1 MGYIFLH
8 YKKCVINVISRIELC
23 QVFTILSANNNKCS
37 PDISDSKSHISAS
50 DDILETNYF
59 NSLQKKSTMLCRI
72 SKKTVSARGGNKLV
86 SPLEAKNTPSSKT
99 RL

>member
-1 MGYIFLH
+1 M
-8 YKKCVINVISRIELC
+8 ISRIELC
-23 QVFTILSANNNKCS
+23 QVFTILSVNNNKCS

-59 NSLQKKSTMLCRI
+59 NSLQKKKSTMLCRI
-72 SKKTVSARGGNKLV
+72 SKKTVSAKGGNKLV

>member
-1 MGYIFLH
+1 M
-8 YKKCVINVISRIELC
+8 ISRIELC

-59 NSLQKKSTMLCRI
+59 NSLQKKKSTMLCRI
-72 SKKTVSARGGNKLV
+72 SKKTVSAKGGNKLV

>member
-1 MGYIFLH
+1 M
-8 YKKCVINVISRIELC
+8 ISRIELC

-59 NSLQKKSTMLCRI
+59 NSLQKKKKKKHNALQNKQENCLC
-72 SKKTVSARGGNKLV
+72 
-86 SPLEAKNTPSSKT
+86 
-99 RL
+99 

>member
-1 MGYIFLH
+1 M
-8 YKKCVINVISRIELC
+8 ISRIELC

-59 NSLQKKSTMLCRI
+59 NSLQKKKKKSTMLCRI
-72 SKKTVSARGGNKLV
+72 SKKTVSAKGGNKLV

>member
-1 MGYIFLH
+1 M
-8 YKKCVINVISRIELC
+8 ISRIELC

-59 NSLQKKSTMLCRI
+59 NSLQKKKKSTMLCRI
-72 SKKTVSARGGNKLV
+72 SKKTVSAKGGNKLV